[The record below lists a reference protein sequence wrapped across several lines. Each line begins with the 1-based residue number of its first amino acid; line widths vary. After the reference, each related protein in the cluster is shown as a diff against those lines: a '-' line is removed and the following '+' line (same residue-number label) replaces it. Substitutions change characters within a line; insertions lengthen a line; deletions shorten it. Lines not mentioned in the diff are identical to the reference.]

1 MQKHNRERLLRHLD
15 FLKEELKDFPK
26 FKKLNRKVYIE
37 NRDSRRNVE
46 RWVENLVNCSID
58 IGKIILTVRNR
69 PIPETYREVLSNLGT
84 LPNFTEAFGEELS
97 RWTKLRNILAHEYL
111 DIRWT
116 NIKVFI
122 DEAEPTFKE
131 LANKVE
137 ALLRSNKS

>member
-46 RWVENLVNCSID
+46 RWVENLLNCSID

-122 DEAEPTFKE
+122 DEAEPTFEE

>member
-84 LPNFTEAFGEELS
+84 LPNFREAFGEELS

-111 DIRWT
+111 DIRWI
-116 NIKVFI
+116 NIKAFI
-122 DEAEPTFKE
+122 DEAEPTFEE

>member
-116 NIKVFI
+116 NIKAFI

>member
-15 FLKEELKDFPK
+15 FLKGELKDFPK
-26 FKKLNRKVYIE
+26 FRKLSRRVYIE

-84 LPNFTEAFGEELS
+84 LPNFTEAFGEKLS

-116 NIKVFI
+116 NIKAFI

-131 LANKVE
+131 LVKKIE
-137 ALLRSNKS
+137 GLLQSNKS